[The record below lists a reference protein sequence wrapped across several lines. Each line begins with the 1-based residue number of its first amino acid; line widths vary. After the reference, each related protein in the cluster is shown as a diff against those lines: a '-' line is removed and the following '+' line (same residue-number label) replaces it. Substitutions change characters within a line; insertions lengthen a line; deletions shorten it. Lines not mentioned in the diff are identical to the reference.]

1 MLWLNILSIY
11 IRNHSAPCIKMNF
24 KWWIRMYFFIGM
36 YILRWYIW
44 FSGPQ
49 GDPQNSPRTQM
60 YVFPCMC
67 PRMDNRSHKNLCVL
81 EWESHATAL
90 PFRSYQRDL
99 LQPQL
104 NPRQKQN
111 CTSKL
116 HANWGDQM
124 QIWSGPYKNSCS
136 FHGSGLFG
144 LFWLRQIWK
153 FDHILAKLSFTG
165 HKVSFSLF
173 QVKIVVNLQHTIFD
187 LISYV

>member
-1 MLWLNILSIY
+1 
-11 IRNHSAPCIKMNF
+11 MNF

-49 GDPQNSPRTQM
+49 GDPQNSPRIQM

-104 NPRQKQN
+104 NPRQKQIAQV
-111 CTSKL
+111 SS
-116 HANWGDQM
+116 M
-124 QIWSGPYKNSCS
+124 QIEEIKCRFDQDPIKILVAFMEVDYLDYFGCDKYWNLITSLLNCLLLDTRA
-136 FHGSGLFG
+136 LF
-144 LFWLRQIWK
+144 K
-153 FDHILAKLSFTG
+153 
-165 HKVSFSLF
+165 F
-173 QVKIVVNLQHTIFD
+173 QVKIVINLQHTIWN
-187 LISYV
+187 LSSYVEV